1 MRLRET
7 AERATVRTQRLRDS
21 AESRARRLPWAR
33 LAIRSFEREQRSGAG
48 LLAGGLAYRLFFWLV
63 SFGLIAAAIAS
74 FWVRSSEGSLT
85 DAAKS
90 FGLSG
95 VAARSAAHA
104 VDDGSSARW
113 YLLVSGFVL
122 VLYFGLGA
130 VRALRVAAFVA
141 WQIKPSRVRRPLR
154 ASASFTGIF
163 VVGLALTTFTSWVRH
178 HAPAVG
184 VLATAGTLVAY
195 AALALLALD
204 LLPKGEGARRRS
216 LLPGAVLAAIGF
228 TAIHLFT
235 VYYLSDKLERSPKL
249 YGTLGAATVVL
260 LGLYL
265 IARVVVSAM
274 FLNATASGTA
284 GSPDPGDDLG
294 RRALEA
300 DWRTRG

>member
-1 MRLRET
+1 VRLRET

-21 AESRARRLPWAR
+21 AEVRAQTLPWAR

-63 SFGLIAAAIAS
+63 SFGLITASVAS
-74 FWVRSSEGSLT
+74 FWVRSGEHSMV

-95 VAARSAAHA
+95 VAARSAASA
-104 VDDGSSARW
+104 VESGSNARW
-113 YLLVSGFVL
+113 YLLVSGLVL

-130 VRALRVAAFVA
+130 VRAMRVAAFVA
-141 WQIKPSRVRRPLR
+141 WQVKPSRVRKPVR
-154 ASASFTGIF
+154 ASATFTGIF
-163 VVGLALTTFTSWVRH
+163 VIGLALTTFTSWVRH
-178 HAPAVG
+178 HTAAVG
-184 VLATAGTLVAY
+184 AVVTAGTLLAY
-195 AALALLALD
+195 AALALLVLD
-204 LLPKGEGARRRS
+204 LLPKAEGRS
-216 LLPGAVLAAIGF
+216 WRSQLPGAVLIAVGL

-235 VYYLSDKLERSPKL
+235 VYYLSGKLERSPKL

-265 IARVVVSAM
+265 VARVIVSAL
-274 FLNATASGTA
+274 FLNATVA
-284 GSPDPGDDLG
+284 GSPDPGDDLA

-300 DWRTRG
+300 DWRAHG

>member
-1 MRLRET
+1 MSLRET

-21 AESRARRLPWAR
+21 AASRARRLPWAR
-33 LAIRSFEREQRSGAG
+33 LALRSFEREQRSGAG
-48 LLAGGLAYRLFFWLV
+48 LLAGGLAYRFFFWLV
-63 SFGLIAAAIAS
+63 SFGLIVAAVARV
-74 FWVRSSEGSLT
+74 WVRSSEGSLT

-104 VDDGSSARW
+104 VESGSNARW
-113 YLLVSGFVL
+113 YLLATGFVL

-130 VRALRVAAFVA
+130 VRALRVTAFVA
-141 WQIKPSRVRRPLR
+141 WQIKPTRVRKPVR
-154 ASASFTGIF
+154 ASATFTGIF
-163 VVGLALTTFTSWVRH
+163 VVGLGLTTFTSWVRH
-178 HAPAVG
+178 HDGAVG
-184 VLATAGTLVAY
+184 LVVTAGTLVGY
-195 AALALLALD
+195 AALALVVFD
-204 LLPKGEGARRRS
+204 LLPKADGASWRS
-216 LLPGAVLAAIGF
+216 LVPGAVLAAIGF

-265 IARVVVSAM
+265 IARVIVSAM
-274 FLNATASGTA
+274 FLNATVSGTA
-284 GSPDPGDDLG
+284 GSPDPGDDLA